1 MRMDRVKAEVVTK
14 RSRFI
19 ELLSTKSLQ
28 VVDIT
33 IVNERAARVTYRY
46 RRQFEKED
54 ENANLVIAAFTTAY
68 GRLELFKYM
77 CMAEESMGT
86 LSCA

>member
-19 ELLSTKSLQ
+19 ELLSTKSLE

-33 IVNERAARVTYRY
+33 IVSEKAARVTYRY
-46 RRQFEKED
+46 RKQFEKED
-54 ENANLVIAAFTTAY
+54 ENSNLVVASFTTAY
-68 GRLELFKYM
+68 GRLELFDYM
-77 CMAEESMGT
+77 CKAESTMKGM
-86 LSCA
+86 SYA